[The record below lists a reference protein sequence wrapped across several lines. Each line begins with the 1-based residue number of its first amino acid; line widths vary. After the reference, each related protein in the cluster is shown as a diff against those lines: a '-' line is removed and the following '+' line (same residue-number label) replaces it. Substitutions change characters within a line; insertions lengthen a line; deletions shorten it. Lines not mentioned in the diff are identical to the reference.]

1 MRTIIIDGKKMTSRE
16 NAHIHLAERLSLP
29 DYYGRNLDA
38 LHDCLGDISE
48 KTHLIIQYCSEM
60 EIALGAYGSALLK
73 VFMLSAEENDF
84 LTLSLYEDSESSE
97 GDLTV
102 H

>member
-1 MRTIIIDGKKMTSRE
+1 MLPQLPVS
-16 NAHIHLAERLSLP
+16 NADVSFP
-29 DYYGRNLDA
+29 DYYGGNLDA

-60 EIALGAYGSALLK
+60 EVALGEYGSALLK
-73 VFMLSAEENDF
+73 VLILSAEENDF
-84 LTLSLYEDSESSE
+84 LTISFNEGSESSE
-97 GDLTV
+97 DLKD